1 MLHTCNGHKQCWV
14 DVVQFLDSDTIASW
28 PLGYFLN
35 GVQGGFEPNEVVISV
50 SDINDYSA
58 VRGAVILMQAG
69 GRDQESG
76 LATVIWYCKKHLVP

>member
-1 MLHTCNGHKQCWV
+1 MLHTCNGHSQRWV
-14 DVVQFLDSDTIASW
+14 YVVQFLNSDTIAIW

-35 GVQGGFEPNEVVISV
+35 GVQSGFEPNEVVISV

-58 VRGAVILMQAG
+58 VRGAAILQAG
-69 GRDQESG
+69 GRDQAVG